1 MGNSSKK
8 NHKNKTMIQ
17 TKPKRHMITVDLEGQ
32 EGNAFYLI
40 SVARRLANELKMD
53 FDPIHKEMIGG
64 NYENLIKTLDKH
76 FGEYIIIY
84 RK

>member
-40 SVARRLANELKMD
+40 SVARRLANQLKMD
-53 FDPIHKEMIGG
+53 L
-64 NYENLIKTLDKH
+64 N
-76 FGEYIIIY
+76 
-84 RK
+84 